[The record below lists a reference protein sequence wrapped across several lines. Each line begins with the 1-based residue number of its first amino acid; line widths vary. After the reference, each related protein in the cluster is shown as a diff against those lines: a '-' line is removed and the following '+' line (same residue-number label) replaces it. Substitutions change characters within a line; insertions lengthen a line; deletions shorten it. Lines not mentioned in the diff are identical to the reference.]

1 VRLNFG
7 QSVDGSGTVVVMLQA
22 QLKGV
27 PFFSG
32 LSKRELDAV
41 AREVDE
47 LDFPAGRVLI
57 RQGEFGHEFFVIV
70 EGTAEVLQDD
80 AAIAEMGPSD
90 FFGEL
95 ALLEEERRTAT
106 VRATSPMRVL
116 VMTRQSFRAL
126 DRAVPGVH
134 AAISA
139 AIEQRREHHA
149 R

>member
-1 VRLNFG
+1 
-7 QSVDGSGTVVVMLQA
+7 MLQA

-47 LDFPAGRVLI
+47 LDFPAGRELI

-70 EGTAEVLQDD
+70 EGTAEVLQDG
-80 AAIAEMGPSD
+80 AAIAEMGPGD

-95 ALLEEERRTAT
+95 ALLDEERRTAT

-134 AAISA
+134 ATISEAIA
-139 AIEQRREHHA
+139 QRRERQA
-149 R
+149 G

>member
-1 VRLNFG
+1 
-7 QSVDGSGTVVVMLQA
+7 MLQA

-47 LDFPAGRVLI
+47 LDFPAGRDLI

-70 EGTAEVLQDD
+70 EGTAAVLQDG
-80 AAIAEMGPSD
+80 AEIAEMSPGD

-95 ALLEEERRTAT
+95 ALLDAERRTAT

-134 AAISA
+134 ATISEAIA
-139 AIEQRREHHA
+139 QRQERKA
-149 R
+149 G

>member
-1 VRLNFG
+1 
-7 QSVDGSGTVVVMLQA
+7 MLQA

-32 LSKRELDAV
+32 LSKHELDAV

-70 EGTAEVLQDD
+70 EGAAEVLQGD
-80 AAIAEMGPSD
+80 AVIAQMGPGD

-95 ALLEEERRTAT
+95 ALLDEERRTAT

-126 DRAVPGVH
+126 DRAVPGIH
-134 AAISA
+134 AKIADAITGR
-139 AIEQRREHHA
+139 QEHQA
-149 R
+149 D

>member
-1 VRLNFG
+1 
-7 QSVDGSGTVVVMLQA
+7 VDGSGTVVVMLQA
-22 QLKGV
+22 QLKAV

-47 LDFPAGRVLI
+47 LDFPAGRELI

-70 EGTAEVLQDD
+70 DGTAEVSQDD
-80 AAIAEMGPSD
+80 AAIRELGPGD

-95 ALLEEERRTAT
+95 ALLDEERRTAT

-126 DRAVPGVH
+126 DRAVPGIH
-134 AAISA
+134 ATIAA
-139 AIEQRREHHA
+139 AIEQRREHQA

>member
-1 VRLNFG
+1 
-7 QSVDGSGTVVVMLQA
+7 MLQA
-22 QLKGV
+22 QLKSV

-57 RQGEFGHEFFVIV
+57 RQGEFGHEFFVLV
-70 EGTAEVLQDD
+70 DGTAEVLQDD
-80 AAIAEMGPSD
+80 AVIAQMGPGD

-95 ALLEEERRTAT
+95 ALLDEERRTAT

-134 AAISA
+134 AKVADAITR
-139 AIEQRREHHA
+139 RREHEA
-149 R
+149 D

>member
-1 VRLNFG
+1 V
-7 QSVDGSGTVVVMLQA
+7 LQA
-22 QLKGV
+22 QLKQV
-27 PFFSG
+27 PFFGG

-47 LDFPAGRVLI
+47 LDFPAGRELT

-70 EGTAEVLQDD
+70 DGTAEVLLDD
-80 AAIAEMGPSD
+80 AVIAQMGPGD

-106 VRATSPMRVL
+106 VRTTSPLRAL
-116 VMTRQSFRAL
+116 IMTRQDFRAM

-134 AAISA
+134 AAVAA
-139 AIEQRREHHA
+139 AIAERRDRRPA
-149 R
+149 

>member
-1 VRLNFG
+1 
-7 QSVDGSGTVVVMLQA
+7 MLQA

-32 LSKRELDAV
+32 LSKHELDAV

-70 EGTAEVLQDD
+70 EGAAEVLQGD
-80 AAIAEMGPSD
+80 AVIAQMGPGD

-95 ALLEEERRTAT
+95 ALLDEDKRTAT
-106 VRATSPMRVL
+106 VTATSPMSL
-116 VMTRQSFRAL
+116 IVMTRSSFRSL
-126 DRAVPGVH
+126 DRTDPGVH
-134 AAISA
+134 AAVCK
-139 AIEQRREHHA
+139 AIEDRHA
-149 R
+149 GVG

>member
-1 VRLNFG
+1 
-7 QSVDGSGTVVVMLQA
+7 MLQA

-47 LDFPAGRVLI
+47 LDFPAGRELV

-70 EGTAEVLQDD
+70 EGTATVLQDG
-80 AAIAEMGPSD
+80 AEIAEMSPGD

-95 ALLEEERRTAT
+95 ALLDAERRTAT

-134 AAISA
+134 ATISEAIAQRQERSA
-139 AIEQRREHHA
+139 G
-149 R
+149 